1 MPVRTKPAAADYAN
15 AAALR
20 EALRAF
26 QRASVS
32 VTARHGLTSRT
43 YQVLLMIKTG
53 RNGAG
58 YAGLA
63 ELEERLQLGRSTI
76 TELVRRTEER
86 GLVRRE
92 LDPNRRGAIR
102 IGLTVD
108 GERRLATAC
117 AELGDERRRL
127 LEFLAELNFAGP

>member
-1 MPVRTKPAAADYAN
+1 MPTRTKPAARDYAN

-26 QRASVS
+26 ERVSES
-32 VTARHGLTSRT
+32 VTARNGLTSRT
-43 YQVLLMIKTG
+43 YQVLLMIRTG
-53 RNGAG
+53 RTGAG
-58 YAGLA
+58 YAGLG
-63 ELEERLQLGRSTI
+63 ELEERLQLRRSTI
-76 TELVRRTEER
+76 TELVLRTEER

-108 GERRLATAC
+108 GERRLANAC
-117 AELGDERRRL
+117 AELGNERRRL
-127 LEFLAELNFAGP
+127 LELLAEL